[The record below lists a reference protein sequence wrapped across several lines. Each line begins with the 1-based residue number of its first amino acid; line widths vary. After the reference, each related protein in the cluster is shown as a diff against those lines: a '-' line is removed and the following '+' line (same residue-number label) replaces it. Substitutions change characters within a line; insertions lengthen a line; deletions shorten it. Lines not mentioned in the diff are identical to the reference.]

1 VNPGVDIP
9 APATVRR
16 DQIMEQKELR
26 ILLIEDDPDDELI
39 VREMFDEAIFRG
51 TDIKLIVAS
60 SLSRGIAILL
70 EHPFDIVLS
79 DLGLPDSLG
88 LSSIEELLACC
99 PDVPIVVMTGN
110 EDEKTGIEAVK
121 RGAQDFILKGHIDSR
136 LLMRVVH
143 YAMERH
149 QHIMERM
156 RLNSELQKRVRE
168 LEQFADYL
176 SHNIKNNLLII
187 KRISDMAETCP
198 DFVLKN
204 SKTLA
209 GSSESLIRCVNK
221 LLEHV
226 RAGKEVSRKSE
237 INITP
242 LVTRLFEK
250 VRPPEV
256 GGEVSI
262 ADSFPTLS
270 GDPLTIERLFQN
282 LLENSIQYRDPEK
295 SRLSINLDYE
305 LSEGSIKILYQ
316 DNGSGI
322 EGDKLKRIFDSWYTS
337 EKENHLG
344 IGLAIVKKTVE
355 AHGGTISAKSGGTG
369 QGTEFLITLPHV
381 NIRGKAAEE
390 PGHQR
395 LPVLV

>member
-1 VNPGVDIP
+1 
-9 APATVRR
+9 
-16 DQIMEQKELR
+16 MEQKELR
-26 ILLIEDDPDDELI
+26 ILLIEDDPDDALI
-39 VREMFDEAIFRG
+39 VREMLDEREFRG
-51 TDIKLIVAS
+51 TIIDLTVAS
-60 SLSRGIAILL
+60 SLSRGMEILL
-70 EHPFDIVLS
+70 ENQVDIVLL

-88 LSSIEELLACC
+88 LSSIEDILACR

-110 EDEKTGIEAVK
+110 EDETTGIEAVK
-121 RGAQDFILKGHIDSR
+121 KGAQDFIIKGHIESN
-136 LLMRVVH
+136 LLMRVIH
-143 YAMERH
+143 YSLERH
-149 QHIMERM
+149 HHIMERV

-168 LEQFADYL
+168 LEKFSDYL
-176 SHNIKNNLLII
+176 SHNIKNDLLII

-209 GSSESLIRCVNK
+209 GSAESLIRCVNK

-226 RAGKEVSRKSE
+226 RAGKEISRKSE
-237 INITP
+237 ISIAP
-242 LVTRLFEK
+242 LVARLFGK

-256 GGEVSI
+256 NAEIYI
-262 ADSFPTLS
+262 ADSFPFLE
-270 GDPLTIERLFQN
+270 GEPQTIERLFQN

-295 SRLSINLDYE
+295 ARLSIHIDYE
-305 LSEGSIKILYQ
+305 LSEGSITLHYR

-322 EGDKLKRIFDSWYTS
+322 ESNKLERIFDSWYSS

-355 AHGGTISAKSGGTG
+355 AHGGIISAMSGGAG
-369 QGTEFLITLPHV
+369 QGTEFLITLPHDT
-381 NIRGKAAEE
+381 IRGKTAENLSC
-390 PGHQR
+390 QK